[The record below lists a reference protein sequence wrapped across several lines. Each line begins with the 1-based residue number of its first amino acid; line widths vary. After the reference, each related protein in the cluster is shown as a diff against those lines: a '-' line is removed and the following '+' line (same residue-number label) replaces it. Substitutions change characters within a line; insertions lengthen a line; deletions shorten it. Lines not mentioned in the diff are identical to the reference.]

1 MVCLDSDFLVAF
13 LRGYPEAGKTMSYLL
28 QTETRLTTTPINAY
42 ELYHG
47 AYASA
52 RKQENL
58 EKVRILLL
66 TLEILTINEETC
78 EKAGRIR
85 ATLESQGIKIG
96 DADSLIAGTALNYGE
111 TIITRNIGHFS
122 RIDELEIERW

>member
-13 LRGYPEAGKTMSYLL
+13 LRGYPEAGKTMNNLL

-47 AYASA
+47 AYAST

-58 EKVRILLL
+58 EKVRNLLK
-66 TLEILTINEETC
+66 TLEILTINDETC
-78 EKAGRIR
+78 EIAGNIR
-85 ATLESQGIKIG
+85 ATLESQGVKIG
-96 DADSLIAGTALNYGE
+96 DADSLIAGIALNYKE
-111 TIITRNIGHFS
+111 TIITRNVGHFS
-122 RIDELEIERW
+122 RIDELQIETW

>member
-13 LRGYPEAGKTMSYLL
+13 LRGYPEAGKTMNDLL

-47 AYASA
+47 AYAST

-58 EKVRILLL
+58 QKI
-66 TLEILTINEETC
+66 TIKT
-78 EKAGRIR
+78 
-85 ATLESQGIKIG
+85 
-96 DADSLIAGTALNYGE
+96 
-111 TIITRNIGHFS
+111 
-122 RIDELEIERW
+122 

>member
-13 LRGYPEAGKTMSYLL
+13 LRGYPEAGKTMSDLL

-47 AYASA
+47 AYAST

-58 EKVRILLL
+58 EKVRNLLK
-66 TLEILTINEETC
+66 TLETLTINEETC
-78 EKAGRIR
+78 EIAGNIR

-96 DADSLIAGTALNYGE
+96 DADSLIAGIALNYKE

-122 RIDELEIERW
+122 RINELEIETW